1 MINPLE
7 VHNFHRRKIDF
18 LLPESCK
25 IVKNLGKRKILPPIS
40 PKESTLI
47 MKSPGIFARSNK
59 KLHPQ
64 SEHLFK
70 EKDIRVLQMLF
81 ERSIKSFGSTKRELE
96 RNSKTPLP
104 AFASDKKM
112 PLNKLSLLKDES
124 ETKFKKL
131 ISVNA
136 KSFLIKKKLQKNFCV
151 YKRVYSN
158 SPARKD
164 ASMIT
169 E

>member
-1 MINPLE
+1 MINALE

-47 MKSPGIFARSNK
+47 IQSPGIFSRSINR
-59 KLHPQ
+59 LHPQ
-64 SEHLFK
+64 SDDLFK
-70 EKDIRVLQMLF
+70 EKQIRVLQMLF
-81 ERSIKSFGSTKRELE
+81 ERSIRRFGSTKRGVN
-96 RNSKTPLP
+96 RNSKTPIPVL
-104 AFASDKKM
+104 ASDKKM
-112 PLNKLSLLKDES
+112 PLNKLSLCKDDNDC
-124 ETKFKKL
+124 KFNKV
-131 ISVNA
+131 INVNA

-151 YKRVYSN
+151 YNRVSN
-158 SPARKD
+158 SPMRKD
-164 ASMIT
+164 VSVIT